1 MKTLLVTVLAFM
13 TASLSAASVWY
24 VDDDNY
30 GKLGL
35 DGRTPETAFGSLQE
49 ANDSAS
55 VQAMDTVKIMPGTY
69 NQGNGV
75 THSENARKSRFVI
88 TKPLI
93 FESVA
98 GKAQTHIVGELSSSD
113 VKYGADGMRCVYVAS
128 TAAGT
133 RFHGITFRDGSTSD
147 ADQATGEGGGIC
159 VYGAASESKDAP
171 IFSNAY
177 IVDCVVSNCFGF
189 WCGGIRGGTAIRTL
203 IKDCGGKSWG
213 QSVISA
219 ALWNCVV
226 DGNINYY
233 GNSDRPA
240 VGYCSIVVNTTFHG
254 CGGSGT
260 RSRTHVYNSVFTA
273 GVGVYDVNRIDGG
286 QWNPVGS
293 DSNCYDR
300 ENCKYSLFSP
310 ATGDYRLLAGTVC
323 VGGGKTSFLKDAINL
338 PDWVE
343 MKDYNG
349 AMIDTTKETCNPGA
363 VQETVIAGCGR
374 IDFVAG
380 TTVDGYRNRV
390 PSYAYGEG
398 FPCFRTVAPSN
409 PEFFRYKIE
418 GFNHSTPYRYLMY
431 DGTMHICHPPFPEN
445 SFALKEENVTRR
457 YWVDAD
463 YAAADSDGTESK
475 PFGTIMAAME
485 KVASGSK
492 TDNVV
497 VTVAPG
503 DYNVGGV
510 MFSNVMTRVVIPD
523 RNVLLKSSGG
533 ASVTRIV
540 GKAAS
545 AGNEVSAS
553 YPGCG
558 SDAMRCVG
566 VEYASMACSPAIQG
580 FTLTGGR
587 SDCVPNSEN
596 KLADEP
602 RHTGGGIFTLRSNHD
617 SFQSLDCV
625 VTNCVAIRSGA
636 SCCTLHTRCSFY
648 DCQSYGGV
656 LRMNYITGCYVDP
669 SCIIGG
675 KDASHSMSQGAVIGL
690 QTRSVHCTAPMSE
703 TGWLNTSTASEINRT
718 WKYSNAFKNG
728 CAYNN
733 HYYWGSVFEK
743 FDPNV
748 IAWGQA
754 VAEMRFAAP
763 ECNDWRLWNASPA
776 ITAGELPEFGTAEYG
791 LWASNYAA
799 YASSDLHGERIRISD
814 SIPMPG
820 CFQKPVKGVYVA
832 NDIEGVTVSG
842 GNVGGNELSGEL
854 SLTITESGEGL
865 RPCVGVIVNG
875 VTNLFE
881 SSASLTFTADK
892 VNAAGGDVYVAGA
905 YAPHWYVDEKFGSD
919 QNSGFR
925 PGRAKKTLSKIMGVV
940 GLRPGDTVHAAPGT
954 YREGEMSAVSGSKAN
969 LCRVVVPAGVTLVGD
984 EGAEKTI
991 IVGAAD
997 ETLDAVNGLGAE
1009 AVRCVKLQATAT
1021 DSAKLKGFTLTFG
1034 HSSTNGASGGAAW
1047 GGGVLGADSP
1057 YRRSCHVEDCVISN
1071 NVAYQ
1076 GAGVMFVNAVRC
1088 RIVGNRAVG
1097 GGGAGYYA
1105 SYYGCLVDG
1114 NRSGETPGQAACWCY
1129 YDIIGCTL
1137 GADNKNFSE
1146 TLDNNAVHVA
1156 ADKNN
1161 SRFLG
1166 NLVLGRC
1173 SAGDMLIPASNCVF
1187 AAGSGSM
1194 TVDAESCLY
1203 KSKDVLV
1210 EVDADLRPVI
1220 GANVAIDAALAEL
1233 LDNVGGDYD
1242 LSGVRRVINGQ
1253 RDIGALEADWRTRY
1267 AGDIASSRRFEVIDV
1282 TSNVVESAAGTVL
1295 INPEQSLT
1303 AQWSGN
1309 EGQRTRRQ
1317 VSFRVTGGVL
1327 TVTVNGEPLEFEAS
1341 ESVQTLTFV
1350 NSLALNELTFVC
1362 SDTACAELLSAS
1374 RIMGTVVS
1382 IR

>member
-1 MKTLLVTVLAFM
+1 
-13 TASLSAASVWY
+13 
-24 VDDDNY
+24 
-30 GKLGL
+30 
-35 DGRTPETAFGSLQE
+35 
-49 ANDSAS
+49 
-55 VQAMDTVKIMPGTY
+55 
-69 NQGNGV
+69 
-75 THSENARKSRFVI
+75 
-88 TKPLI
+88 
-93 FESVA
+93 
-98 GKAQTHIVGELSSSD
+98 
-113 VKYGADGMRCVYVAS
+113 
-128 TAAGT
+128 
-133 RFHGITFRDGSTSD
+133 
-147 ADQATGEGGGIC
+147 
-159 VYGAASESKDAP
+159 
-171 IFSNAY
+171 
-177 IVDCVVSNCFGF
+177 
-189 WCGGIRGGTAIRTL
+189 
-203 IKDCGGKSWG
+203 
-213 QSVISA
+213 
-219 ALWNCVV
+219 
-226 DGNINYY
+226 
-233 GNSDRPA
+233 
-240 VGYCSIVVNTTFHG
+240 
-254 CGGSGT
+254 
-260 RSRTHVYNSVFTA
+260 
-273 GVGVYDVNRIDGG
+273 
-286 QWNPVGS
+286 
-293 DSNCYDR
+293 
-300 ENCKYSLFSP
+300 
-310 ATGDYRLLAGTVC
+310 
-323 VGGGKTSFLKDAINL
+323 
-338 PDWVE
+338 

-799 YASSDLHGERIRISD
+799 YASSDLNGERIRISD

-842 GNVGGNELSGEL
+842 GNVGGNELTDGL
-854 SLTITESGEGL
+854 SLTLAESGEGM
-865 RPCVGVIVNG
+865 RPCVGVVVNG
-875 VTNLFE
+875 ITNLFE

-905 YAPHWYVDEKFGSD
+905 YAPHWYVNEKTGSD

-925 PGRAKKTLSKIMGVV
+925 PGQAKRTLAGIMGVA
-940 GLRPGDTVHAAPGT
+940 GMRSGDTVHAAPGT
-954 YREGEMSAVSGSKAN
+954 YREREMAVDSRKTGN

-997 ETLDAVNGLGAE
+997 ETADAVEGFGAK
-1009 AVRCVKLQATAT
+1009 AVRCVKLNATAT
-1021 DSAKLKGFTLTFG
+1021 DAAKLKGFTLTFG
-1034 HSSTNGASGGAAW
+1034 HSSTNGASDGAAW
-1047 GGGVLGADSP
+1047 GGGVIGADSP
-1057 YRRSCHVEDCVISN
+1057 YRRACYVEDCIITN
-1071 NVAYQ
+1071 NAAYQ

-1088 RIVGNRAVG
+1088 RITGNRAAG

-1114 NRSGETPGQAACWCY
+1114 NRQGSSSGQAACWCY

-1137 GADNKNFSE
+1137 GADNKNYDES
-1146 TLDNNAVHVA
+1146 LSNYAVHVA
-1156 ADKNN
+1156 ADGAN
-1161 SRFLG
+1161 SRFFG
-1166 NLVLGRC
+1166 NLVLGTC
-1173 SAGDMLIPASNCVF
+1173 SSGAMSIPASNCVF
-1187 AAGSGSM
+1187 AAGSGSL
-1194 TVDAESCLY
+1194 TVDKDSCFY
-1203 KSKDVLV
+1203 KSVTVPV
-1210 EVDADLRPVI
+1210 EVDGELRPVI
-1220 GANVAIDAALAEL
+1220 GANVAVDAAIPELLAEA
-1233 LDNVGGDYD
+1233 NGDFD
-1242 LSGVRRVINGQ
+1242 LTGMRRVMNGR
-1253 RDIGALEADWRTRY
+1253 RDIGALEADWRDIYTT
-1267 AGDIASSRRFEVIDV
+1267 DIARTRRFTVVDV
-1282 TSNVVESAAGTVL
+1282 SSNVVESASGTVTVNPGQWMAAQWAGT
-1295 INPEQSLT
+1295 
-1303 AQWSGN
+1303 
-1309 EGQRTRRQ
+1309 EGRQMRRQ
-1317 VSFRVTGGVL
+1317 VSFRVVSGIL
-1327 TVTVNGEPLEFEAS
+1327 TVTVNGEQFEFDAS

-1350 NSLALNELTFVC
+1350 NSLAMNELMFAC
-1362 SDTACAELLSAS
+1362 SDNALAEVLSAS